1 MRGGRLNALLQ
12 NTNAIII
19 ICTGTTAFPTQAW
32 TKSGEEDVY
41 SLNINT
47 SIAALDEQELNTPN
61 VDTTSSNEFIAHA
74 WDVSCKV
81 AQK

>member
-1 MRGGRLNALLQ
+1 MLSFKTRMPSLLYR
-12 NTNAIII
+12 NYCI
-19 ICTGTTAFPTQAW
+19 PTKAW

-41 SLNINT
+41 SLNIKN

-61 VDTTSSNEFIAHA
+61 VDTKSSNEFIAHA
-74 WDVSCKV
+74 WDVSCKE